1 MIAALLKPKTD
12 EGERGLRILKNV
24 DRLLKA
30 KKATRNK
37 EQGLDPDEFNEFQ
50 EVFPST

>member
-1 MIAALLKPKTD
+1 MIAALLKPKSD
-12 EGERGLRILKNV
+12 EGQKGLNILKNV

-37 EQGLDPDEFNEFQ
+37 EQGLDPDEFKDFQ
-50 EVFPST
+50 DVFPN